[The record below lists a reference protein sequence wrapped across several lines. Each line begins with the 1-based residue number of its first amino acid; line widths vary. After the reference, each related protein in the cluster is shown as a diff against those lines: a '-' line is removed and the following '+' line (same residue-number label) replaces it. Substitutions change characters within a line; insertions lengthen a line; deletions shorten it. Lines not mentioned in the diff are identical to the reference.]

1 MIIERT
7 DKEIIFRLP
16 ASIDTNSLQQ
26 IFNYLKFKELVKESQ
41 ATEEEAIQLADE
53 SKRKWWAENKS
64 RFIK

>member
-16 ASIDTNSLQQ
+16 VSSDAKWVERGI
-26 IFNYLKFKELVKESQ
+26 NYLKFKEAVMNSK
-41 ATEEEAIQLADE
+41 ATEEEANQLAE
-53 SKRKWWAENKS
+53 QSKKDWWAKNKS